1 LRKFITIALTL
12 LLVLSFAAIAF
23 AIHVPDVPSE
33 EQTVTAAGAKI
44 TLGGRILVRGW
55 YFNNVLVGDIL
66 TDDGTVVKVNLP
78 SDTND
83 KAEYTTNAYLVV
95 NAKLSDNLQAYME
108 LETAGSG
115 NNNSGLFHWGSLDTK
130 PDADLR
136 FRELWIQYTGSG
148 LLGVPAGIKVG
159 HMPLTLGEKQ
169 FLNHERFGD
178 DAIVLFVYPVKEL
191 ELDVITVKLVEGA
204 GSISGANS
212 RDLDYYGIVGM
223 YKLDKDNT
231 IGLNYS
237 YINWPAIDLKFQ
249 NLGLHANGLLMGA
262 LTYGAE
268 FDWQFGSVFADIDKQ
283 NFKGWGILAKV
294 GYKIDPVNLRAS
306 FAMGSGS
313 DENDNDIKEFQTTV
327 ANPNEGPQARFVH
340 YTQIYER
347 TITTAAQRQVF
358 STTNSG
364 EVNTISTGI
373 ANTTYFNLGLDFMPM
388 KALNLSLDG
397 FYLQATETPD
407 NVSDKLG
414 WEVDFK
420 GSYKITKNLTY
431 FVEAG
436 WFDAGNFYGDQMSEL
451 GLEKK
456 SVTQIVHGLNLT
468 F

>member
-1 LRKFITIALTL
+1 
-12 LLVLSFAAIAF
+12 
-23 AIHVPDVPSE
+23 
-33 EQTVTAAGAKI
+33 
-44 TLGGRILVRGW
+44 
-55 YFNNVLVGDIL
+55 
-66 TDDGTVVKVNLP
+66 
-78 SDTND
+78 
-83 KAEYTTNAYLVV
+83 
-95 NAKLSDNLQAYME
+95 
-108 LETAGSG
+108 
-115 NNNSGLFHWGSLDTK
+115 
-130 PDADLR
+130 
-136 FRELWIQYTGSG
+136 
-148 LLGVPAGIKVG
+148 
-159 HMPLTLGEKQ
+159 
-169 FLNHERFGD
+169 
-178 DAIVLFVYPVKEL
+178 
-191 ELDVITVKLVEGA
+191 
-204 GSISGANS
+204 
-212 RDLDYYGIVGM
+212 
-223 YKLDKDNT
+223 
-231 IGLNYS
+231 
-237 YINWPAIDLKFQ
+237 
-249 NLGLHANGLLMGA
+249 
-262 LTYGAE
+262 
-268 FDWQFGSVFADIDKQ
+268 
-283 NFKGWGILAKV
+283 
-294 GYKIDPVNLRAS
+294 
-306 FAMGSGS
+306 MGSGS